1 MTDPYLPE
9 RQALI
14 AAVTAGR
21 GRLAPAVRAAIVD
34 RARGDASA
42 GPIPGVLVG
51 FVDRVARDATVI
63 SDGDVD
69 ALTAAGFDDEAVFE
83 AVVAAA
89 LGASLARLERV
100 DQLLGS
106 GGG

>member
-1 MTDPYLPE
+1 MTDPYLSE

-14 AAVTAGR
+14 AAVTTGR
-21 GRLAPAVRAAIVD
+21 GRLASAVRTAIVD
-34 RARGDASA
+34 RARGDAGA
-42 GPIPGVLVG
+42 GPIPGALVG

-69 ALTAAGFDDEAVFE
+69 ALAAEGFHDEAVFE

-100 DQLLGS
+100 DQLLDP